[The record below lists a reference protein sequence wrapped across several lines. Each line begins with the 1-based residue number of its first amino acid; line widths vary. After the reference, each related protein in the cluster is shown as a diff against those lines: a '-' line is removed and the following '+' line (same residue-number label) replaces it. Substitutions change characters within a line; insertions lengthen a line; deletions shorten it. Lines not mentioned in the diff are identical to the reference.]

1 MELCITASLLAW
13 IYSYCITRAICQEKN
28 YHMYFTVV
36 SCILNCLI
44 TGCLIIAILILT
56 L

>member
-1 MELCITASLLAW
+1 MEICIIASLLAL
-13 IYSYCITRAICQEKN
+13 ILPYCIIRAICQGKN

-44 TGCLIIAILILT
+44 TGCLMIAILY
-56 L
+56 